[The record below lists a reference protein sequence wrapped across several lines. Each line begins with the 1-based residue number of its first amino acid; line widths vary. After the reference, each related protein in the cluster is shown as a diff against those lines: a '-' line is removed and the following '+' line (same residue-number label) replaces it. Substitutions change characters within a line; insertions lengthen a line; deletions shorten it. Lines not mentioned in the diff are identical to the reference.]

1 MHGHKEV
8 VEFLITA
15 GAYVFNE
22 QNAPKTSELTNI
34 YLYLLLGQD
43 FFKMNFFTVMN

>member
-22 QNAPKTSELTNI
+22 QNALQIGINSIFN
-34 YLYLLLGQD
+34 
-43 FFKMNFFTVMN
+43 FNFKLIWKF